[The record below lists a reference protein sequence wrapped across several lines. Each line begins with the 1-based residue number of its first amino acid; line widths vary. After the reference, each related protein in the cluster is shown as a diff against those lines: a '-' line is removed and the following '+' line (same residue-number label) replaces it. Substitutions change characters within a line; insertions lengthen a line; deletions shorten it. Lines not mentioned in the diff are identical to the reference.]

1 VIANELKRDSG
12 MPSFLRHKLSRCK
25 CLILFGLCLISL
37 TVALRASELSQDS
50 DRQMQPTMFGAG
62 VISTGDM
69 ELNAAFAPD
78 GRTLYFTKN
87 AQVPTLD
94 NPRLNTKRR
103 SVVNAT
109 SG

>member
-12 MPSFLRHKLSRCK
+12 MTSFLRHKLSRCK
-25 CLILFGLCLISL
+25 CLILFGLCLISI

-78 GRTLYFTKN
+78 GRTLYFTK
-87 AQVPTLD
+87 
-94 NPRLNTKRR
+94 R
-103 SVVNAT
+103 SPSIN
-109 SG
+109 SGQSSSQH